1 MVKCPKGTRKNKKT
15 GLCEPIISSKKFD
28 NFVENVKEN
37 VERKLENDSIIHPV
51 SKSKSISKS
60 ISKSKSSSEDIIEID
75 SSRKMTIEELDD
87 SINKIRNGI
96 EAAIKIIPPDK
107 LTNEKEL
114 IDDLNNIT
122 KANPTSNELIK
133 DKFNATIKMLKK
145 FFKKFKKSMIWN
157 GIFSPIILFGSLH
170 LRLDRFATM
179 PLENFIHKTCIH
191 LINFIGT
198 FKLIPPHQYF
208 AVSLLFTLSSSAIII
223 AVLKILQLIV
233 FGLVV
238 NYAAVVPVKNMINAY
253 EDKPK
258 LWPSTSL
265 FSSSTT
271 RKNKNK
277 IK

>member
-157 GIFSPIILFGSLH
+157 GIFSPIIFIGSSYLK
-170 LRLDRFATM
+170 LDTLATM
-179 PLENFIHKTCIH
+179 QFEPFIYKACLY
-191 LINFIGT
+191 LINSVTAFNV
-198 FKLIPPHQYF
+198 FPHEQYF
-208 AVSLLFTLSSSAIII
+208 ATSLLFTVSSSAIII
-223 AVLKILQLIV
+223 AVLKILQLIA
-233 FGLVV
+233 FGIVLH
-238 NYAAVVPVKNMINAY
+238 YTKAIPGKNIMFFFQ
-253 EDKPK
+253 EKPK
-258 LWPSTSL
+258 VWPSSSL

-271 RKNKNK
+271 RKNK